1 MPLCCVAL
9 AENDSG
15 KVGWGRAGGVL
26 KRSKS
31 GKRNT
36 VAILEGHPVHSLFNS
51 LKSSGSAPQSYAHP
65 FRKVAF
71 KKIKQNPATVRFFSK
86 LFTAISSESNTSF
99 QISIV
104 VPAVLKCADCVVC
117 SSVLVANEFVLQ
129 GLQI

>member
-9 AENDSG
+9 AKNDSG

-51 LKSSGSAPQSYAHP
+51 HKSSLGQLLSPTLTLLERSLL
-65 FRKVAF
+65 
-71 KKIKQNPATVRFFSK
+71 KK
-86 LFTAISSESNTSF
+86 
-99 QISIV
+99 
-104 VPAVLKCADCVVC
+104 
-117 SSVLVANEFVLQ
+117 
-129 GLQI
+129 